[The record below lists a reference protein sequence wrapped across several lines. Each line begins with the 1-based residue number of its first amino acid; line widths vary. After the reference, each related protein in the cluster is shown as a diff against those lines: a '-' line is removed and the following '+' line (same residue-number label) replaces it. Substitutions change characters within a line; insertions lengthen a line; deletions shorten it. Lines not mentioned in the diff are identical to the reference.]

1 MSRSKFP
8 LLCTLLALAIAM
20 VVLQSTVVAL
30 QDPASSPSTAQQ
42 QQQRDPAAANPPTA
56 MTQASDA
63 RTFTGK
69 IAKADGKF
77 VLKDTASKT
86 TYMLDDQE
94 KAKDFEGK
102 SVKVTGMLDTQ
113 SNTIRVA
120 AIEPGS

>member
-8 LLCTLLALAIAM
+8 LFFTVLALAIAIIA
-20 VVLQSTVVAL
+20 LQSTVVAL
-30 QDPASSPSTAQQ
+30 QDPASSPSST
-42 QQQRDPAAANPPTA
+42 QQQRDPAATPPTT

-69 IAKADGKF
+69 IAKADGKY
-77 VLKDTASKT
+77 VLRDTASKT